1 MINLVF
7 FFHQV
12 IKTCRKMGIQ
22 SVAVHSDVDSSAV
35 SGKTSVGKNRWYNY
49 DFNE

>member
-1 MINLVF
+1 
-7 FFHQV
+7 
-12 IKTCRKMGIQ
+12 MGIQ

-35 SGKTSVGKNRWYNY
+35 SGKTTVLKNKWNNY